1 MAPFDIDSC
10 NRGISQMSDENM
22 KNQTGIVYSDTYLE
36 HETGGHPESPRRLT
50 AIMDGLESRGILRD
64 LVRVDPLPARPEEI
78 ELVHKP
84 SYIKWVE
91 DMVNRGETVLDF
103 GDTVVSEG
111 SYEAAR
117 LAAGGVIAAVDAV
130 MEGRVRNCFCAV
142 RPPGHH
148 ALYDRA
154 MGFCL
159 FNNVAIGARYLQKRY
174 GIERVLIVDWDVHH
188 GNGTQDT
195 FYGDPSVFYFS
206 SHQHPHYPGSG
217 SAGETGEGAGEG
229 FTLNAPLSSGS
240 GDEEYLRVFSEKL
253 APAMDKFQPE
263 FVFISAGFDGH
274 RSDPLSSINLT
285 GKGFGRLTAV
295 VNGIAE
301 KYAAGRL
308 VSVLEGGYD
317 LDGLS
322 DSVAEHL
329 LELLGGESR

>member
-1 MAPFDIDSC
+1 
-10 NRGISQMSDENM
+10 M
-22 KNQTGIVYSDTYLE
+22 KNQTGIVYSDLYLD

-50 AIMDGLESRGILRD
+50 AIMDGLVDRGILED
-64 LVRVDPLPARPEEI
+64 LVRVDPVPAGTEEI
-78 ELVHKP
+78 GLVHST

-91 DMVNRGETVLDF
+91 EMVNRGETVLDA
-103 GDTVVSEG
+103 GDTVVSAG
-111 SYEAAR
+111 SYEAAI
-117 LAAGGVIAAVDAV
+117 LAAGGVIAAVAAV
-130 MEGRVRNCFCAV
+130 MEGKVRNCFCAV

-159 FNNVAIGARYLQKRY
+159 FNNVAIGARYVQKRY

-195 FYGDPSVFYFS
+195 FYGDSSVFYFS
-206 SHQHPHYPGSG
+206 THQYPHYPGSG
-217 SAGETGEGAGEG
+217 STGETGEGAGEG
-229 FTLNAPLSSGS
+229 FTLNAPLSSGA
-240 GDEEYLRVFSEKL
+240 GDEEYLRVFNEKL
-253 APAMDKFQPE
+253 VHAMDAFQPE

-285 GKGFGRLTAV
+285 GEGFARLTSV
-295 VNGIAE
+295 VKGIAK
-301 KYAAGRL
+301 KYAAGHL

-322 DSVAEHL
+322 DSVGEHL
-329 LELLGGESR
+329 LVLSGG

>member
-1 MAPFDIDSC
+1 MEKP
-10 NRGISQMSDENM
+10 
-22 KNQTGIVYSDTYLE
+22 TGIVYSDVYLE

-50 AIMDGLESRGILRD
+50 AIMDGLETRGILDD
-64 LVRVDPLPARPEEI
+64 LVRVDPVPARTEEI
-78 ELVHKP
+78 ELVHSP
-84 SYIKWVE
+84 SYVKWVE
-91 DMVNRGETVLDF
+91 EMVNRGETVLDF

-111 SYEAAR
+111 SYQAAL
-117 LAAGGVIAAVDAV
+117 LAAGGVLAAVDAV
-130 MEGRVRNCFCAV
+130 MEGKVGSCFCAV

-159 FNNVAIGARYLQKRY
+159 FNNVAIGARYTQKKY
-174 GIERVLIVDWDVHH
+174 GFARVLIVDWDVHH

-206 SHQHPHYPGSG
+206 THQFPHYPGSG

-229 FTLNAPLSSGS
+229 STLNVPLTSGP
-240 GDEEYLRVFSEKL
+240 GDEEYLRVFNEKL
-253 APAMDKFQPE
+253 IPAMESFQPE

-274 RSDPLSSINLT
+274 RRDPLSGMNLT
-285 GKGFGRLTAV
+285 GEGFGRLTSV

-317 LDGLS
+317 LDGLAA
-322 DSVAEHL
+322 SVVAHL
-329 LELLGGESR
+329 ESL

>member
-1 MAPFDIDSC
+1 
-10 NRGISQMSDENM
+10 M
-22 KNQTGIVYSDTYLE
+22 KNQTGIVYSDIYLE
-36 HETGGHPESPRRLT
+36 HETGGHPETPRRLT
-50 AIMDGLESRGILRD
+50 AIMDGLETSGILDD
-64 LVRVDPLPARPEEI
+64 LVRVDPVPASPEEI
-78 ELVHKP
+78 GLVHKP
-84 SYIKWVE
+84 LYIQWVE
-91 DMVNRGETVLDF
+91 EVVKRGETILDS
-103 GDTVVSEG
+103 GDTVVSMG

-130 MEGRVRNCFCAV
+130 MEGKVRNCFCAV

-159 FNNVAIGARYLQKRY
+159 FNNVAIGARYAQKRY

-206 SHQHPHYPGSG
+206 SHQYPHYPGSG
-217 SAGETGEGAGEG
+217 SAGETGEGTGKG
-229 FTLNAPLSSGS
+229 FTLNVPLSSGS
-240 GDEEYLRVFSEKL
+240 GDEDYLRVFSEKL
-253 APAMDKFQPE
+253 SPAMDEFQPE
-263 FVFISAGFDGH
+263 FVFISAGFDAH
-274 RSDPLSSINLT
+274 QSDPLSSINLT
-285 GKGFGRLTAV
+285 REGFGRLTTV

-317 LDGLS
+317 LHGLA

-329 LELLGGESR
+329 LVLSEVESC